1 MADLDEIYVFTF
13 VNIHLHMHTIYI
25 STIQFVKLVHDS

>member
-1 MADLDEIYVFTF
+1 MADLDEIYVFSF

-25 STIQFVKLVHDS
+25 NQELSNLLN